1 LTKNSRAAGQKNCLG
16 TAEPFLIPNDKQTII
31 DMNIRPFIF
40 AFFSA
45 ILVTFITFS
54 ASARPVPQNLGNGL
68 EKLVESNLLLNAGA
82 PGTFGGYATKQA
94 ASYASMAL
102 IDKATGRYLVDI
114 YLTGQVPLSTLRS
127 SLQTRF
133 PSLTIKQVDRGY
145 RGVGAIEG
153 YVALNDV
160 PAVAKTA
167 GVSSV
172 VLAIKPVLSVGAVTA
187 QGVNQHRV
195 NQIDTLYNAGATANY
210 DGSGIQIGVIS
221 DSFNQAAAASTKAE
235 LDTVTGD
242 LPGLANSV
250 NSQPVVVL
258 EDYDDAAGATDE
270 GRGMCQIVHDVAP
283 KSRIGFATAFGG
295 EIGFA
300 NNIRALAGLTGF
312 TKDPTIQQGFKGD
325 IVCDDVS
332 YLDEPMFQDGI
343 IAQAV
348 NDVIAAGVTYCSSAA
363 NNWGTD
369 GYASTFR
376 LVKNGTGVSAATN
389 SALVNT
395 NINLTGVAP
404 NLYAGGFHN
413 FNPSG
418 KDVAQTV
425 NTGNDAVFVF
435 QWNDAYDSAT
445 PTLGP
450 NIFSSSGTSTAGS
463 SVDFTPPAFTAGQ
476 EYVITEKATPTTPAE
491 NFDAIVAVI
500 DPNGNTILDQDTGV
514 DEVVTFFAPVSGQYT
529 IRVHPYAATE
539 PAYTQGSFSIDINT
553 ANGVARVT
561 TDFNILFFDPDGN
574 FIEALGSNNIANN
587 RPIELGS
594 LSFSTSQVQMVIS
607 RSNTPTAK
615 NAADQL
621 KYVFFGNG
629 LDNLGPAE
637 YNNYLTPVTFGH
649 SAAAGA
655 NSVAAYEVFRPNIP
669 EYFTSPGPVTVYYD
683 ANGNRL
689 KSPQVRQK
697 PDIAAADGV
706 NNTFFPIGGIPG
718 YTDSVSDPDTF
729 PNFYGTSAASPH
741 AASLAALV
749 LQAHG
754 GSHSLT
760 PAQVKTIFQSTAF
773 PHDLDPYSAS
783 ASAVTSSGT
792 VSINIKSDDDINMG
806 TGQNDPNSWTISYTG
821 TGSVTNLSF
830 NSEATP
836 QTGGNTTGGN
846 FNGFTPADFLDPSK
860 YKFTPGMVFASTF
873 LFGNSVGLTQSD
885 VTMTTSNQAPTGP
898 NVAPTAQRFWTLNL
912 AFPNRNFTRGKT
924 LRFNVGRAQQQNSYV
939 PAGFTINSYSADLL
953 GSGLFIPEDPNGTAI
968 QPGMTFRGTIVDG
981 KKTIPF
987 SGRLTNKIGRGYS
1000 PLDGYGF
1007 INAQAAV
1014 SAPAP

>member
-1 LTKNSRAAGQKNCLG
+1 
-16 TAEPFLIPNDKQTII
+16 
-31 DMNIRPFIF
+31 MNTRPFIF
-40 AFFSA
+40 AFSTA
-45 ILVTFITFS
+45 ILAVFITVS

-94 ASYASMAL
+94 ANYASMAL
-102 IDKATGRYLVDI
+102 IDKTTGRYLVDI
-114 YLTGQVPLSTLRS
+114 YLTGQVPLSTVSS
-127 SLQTRF
+127 SLSSRF
-133 PSLTIKQVDRGY
+133 PSLTIKQVDSSY

-153 YVALNDV
+153 DVSLNDV
-160 PAVAKTA
+160 PALAQTH

-172 VLAIKPVLSVGAVTA
+172 VLALKPQLSAGAVTSFS
-187 QGVNQHRV
+187 VHQHRID
-195 NQIDTLYNAGATANY
+195 QISTLYNSAATLNY

-221 DSFNQAAAASTKAE
+221 DSFNQAGAASTKAE
-235 LDTVTGD
+235 LDTITGD
-242 LPGLANSV
+242 LPGLGNSV

-258 EDYDDAAGATDE
+258 EDYNDAANATDE

-300 NNIRALAGLTGF
+300 NNIRALAGLSGY
-312 TKDPTIQQGFKGD
+312 TKTTDVQQGFKGD

-332 YLDEPMFQDGI
+332 YYDEPMFQDGL

-348 NDVIAAGVTYCSSAA
+348 NQVVANGVTYASSAA

-369 GYASTFR
+369 GYASVFR
-376 LVKNGTGVSAATN
+376 LAKNGTGETAATN
-389 SALVNT
+389 TALANT
-395 NINLTGVAP
+395 NINLAGVDP
-404 NLYAGGFHN
+404 HLYAGGFHN

-418 KDVAQTV
+418 KDIAQTV
-425 NTGNDAVFVF
+425 NTGSDAVLVF
-435 QWNDAYDSAT
+435 QWNDAYDSAA

-450 NIFSSSGTSTAGS
+450 NIFSGSGTSTAGS
-463 SVDFTPPAFTAGQ
+463 SVDFTPPPFTAGQ

-491 NFDAIVAVI
+491 DFDAIVAVI

-561 TDFNILFFDPDGN
+561 TDFNVLFFDPDGN
-574 FIEALGSNNIANN
+574 FIEALASNNIANN

-594 LSFSTSQVQMVIS
+594 MSFSTSQVQMVIS
-607 RSNTPTAK
+607 RANTPTAK
-615 NAADQL
+615 NPADQL

-629 LDNLGPAE
+629 LDDLGPAE
-637 YNNYLTPVTFGH
+637 YNNYLSPVTYGH

-655 NSVAAYEVFRPNIP
+655 NSVAAYDNFRPNIP
-669 EYFTSPGPVTVYYD
+669 ESFTSPGPVSIYFD
-683 ANGNRL
+683 GLGNRL
-689 KSPQVRQK
+689 KTPQVRQK
-697 PDIAAADGV
+697 PDIAAADGAD
-706 NNTFFPIGGIPG
+706 NTFFPIGGVPG
-718 YTDSVSDPDTF
+718 VTDSLSDMDTF

-741 AASLAALV
+741 AAALAALV
-749 LQAHG
+749 LQSHG
-754 GSHSLT
+754 GSRSLT

-773 PHDLDPYSAS
+773 PHDLDPYSATGT
-783 ASAVTSSGT
+783 AVTSLGT
-792 VSINIKSDDDINMG
+792 VSINVKSDDDINAG
-806 TGQNDPNSWTISYTG
+806 TGKNDPNAWNISYSG
-821 TGSVTNLSF
+821 RGSIASLSF
-830 NSEATP
+830 NPEATP
-836 QTGGNTTGGN
+836 QTGGNTTSGN
-846 FNGFTPADFLDPSK
+846 FTGLTPADFLDSTK
-860 YKFTPGMVFASTF
+860 YKYTPGMVFAPTF
-873 LFGNSVGLTQSD
+873 LFGSSTSLAQSD
-885 VTMTTSNQAPTGP
+885 VTMTTTNQAPTGP
-898 NVAPTAQRFWTLNL
+898 NVAPTAKRYWTLNL
-912 AFPNRNFTRGKT
+912 AFPNKNFTSGKT
-924 LRFNVGRAQQQNSYV
+924 LRFNVDRAQQQNSYT
-939 PAGFTINSYSADLL
+939 PTGFTIASYSADLL
-953 GSGLFIPEDPNGTAI
+953 GSGVLIPEDPNGSAI

-981 KKTIPF
+981 KKTATF